1 MYVNIFRSRKR
12 PGYDAERYA
21 ADAARMV
28 ALAQAQPGF
37 LDYKSFAAPDGETVS
52 ISTWETTDAAA
63 AWAAHP
69 EHRAVQK
76 RGREEYYESYRVA
89 SCVDVTER
97 HFDGTDK

>member
-28 ALAQAQPGF
+28 ALASEQPGF
-37 LDYKSFAAPDGETVS
+37 LDYKSFTAPDGENVS
-52 ISTWETTDAAA
+52 ISMWESTEAAA

-69 EHRAVQK
+69 EHREVQR
-76 RGREEYYESYRVA
+76 RGRDEYYETYRVA
-89 SCVDVTER
+89 SCVDATER
-97 HFDGTDK
+97 RFDRADK

>member
-12 PGYDAERYA
+12 AGYDAERYA
-21 ADAARMV
+21 TDAARMV

-37 LDYKSFAAPDGETVS
+37 LDYKSFAATDGETVS
-52 ISTWETTDAAA
+52 ISMWETTEAAA

-69 EHRAVQK
+69 EHREVQR
-76 RGREEYYESYRVA
+76 RGRDEYYESYRVA
-89 SCVDVTER
+89 SCVDATER